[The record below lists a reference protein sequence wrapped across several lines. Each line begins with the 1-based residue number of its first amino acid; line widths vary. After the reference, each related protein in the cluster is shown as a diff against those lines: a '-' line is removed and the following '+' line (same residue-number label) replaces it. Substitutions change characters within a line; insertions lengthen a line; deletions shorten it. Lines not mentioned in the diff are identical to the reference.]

1 MNSDATHLDKLHI
14 CFVSS
19 QNILDYIGGV
29 RSFTVSAIEWLG
41 SQGVEVSLVYRD
53 KGQARLMHYFRTT
66 KSERSE
72 AYSINTAS
80 NLHSNRL
87 LMPSYLVYSIMQLF
101 FCLSAVIGII
111 NMNKRHT
118 ISLIHAQDTHYA
130 ALASNIVGM
139 LLRKPVVVHA
149 HGSMYLFNLN
159 VMSKGIQL
167 LVHKLALK
175 CSNLVI
181 SVNDSTRRWLIA
193 QFNVEQDRVITLPL
207 GIEIGKFRPDG
218 KDGLKS
224 RQRARKA
231 LGIDEKTFV
240 VGFVGRL
247 SSEKNVQSLMVAF
260 ADFLKSI
267 PTCKNMLLLIMGGG
281 KEEKRLMKLSKEL
294 QMGKHVVFTGYIE
307 DVPGTIH
314 AIDVLVVPSFTE
326 GSPIVIL
333 EAKASG
339 IATIASNIP
348 GIKEIIN
355 DGESGLLVNPNKT
368 NEIKDALEI
377 LFKNPALRRRLADGA
392 AHEASDYDQNKNFL
406 SLREIYA
413 SICTAWPSK
422 EKKKVRR
429 R

>member
-1 MNSDATHLDKLHI
+1 LK
-14 CFVSS
+14 
-19 QNILDYIGGV
+19 YIGGV
-29 RSFTVSAIEWLG
+29 RSFTVSAIEWLE
-41 SQGVEVSLVYRD
+41 SQGVEVSLVYRE
-53 KGQARLMHYFRTT
+53 KMQARLVHHFRT
-66 KSERSE
+66 KSERSG

-80 NLHSNRL
+80 NLYPNRL
-87 LMPSYLVYSIMQLF
+87 LMPSYLVYSTMQLF
-101 FCLSAVIGII
+101 FCLLAVIGII
-111 NMNKRHT
+111 KMNKRHT

-130 ALASNIVGM
+130 ALASIIVGR
-139 LLRKPVVVHA
+139 LLRIPVVVHA
-149 HGSMYLFNLN
+149 HGSMYLFDLN

-167 LVHKLALK
+167 LIHKFALK

-207 GIEIGKFRPDG
+207 GIEIRKFKPDG
-218 KDGLKS
+218 KDGLEL

-231 LGIDEKTFV
+231 LGIGEKTFV
-240 VGFVGRL
+240 VGFIGRL
-247 SSEKNVQSLMVAF
+247 SSEKNVQSLIVAF
-260 ADFLKSI
+260 ADFLKSVS
-267 PTCKNMLLLIMGGG
+267 TFKNILLLIMGGG
-281 KEEKRLMKLSKEL
+281 KEEKRLMKLSREL
-294 QMGKHVVFTGYIE
+294 QMGKHVLFTGYIE
-307 DVPGTIH
+307 DVPKTIH

-392 AHEASDYDQNKNFL
+392 AHEASHYDQNKNYL
-406 SLREIYA
+406 SLLEIYGSMCA
-413 SICTAWPSK
+413 TRLSE
-422 EKKKVRR
+422 EKKMVRR